1 MTRIMTFAAMS
12 LALLSATAEPRC
24 EAIMSV
30 QGETASLLPLERKFK
45 LVWHDEFDGDR
56 LDGSK

>member
-30 QGETASLLPLERKFK
+30 QGETAVHS
-45 LVWHDEFDGDR
+45 VQNNNG
-56 LDGSK
+56 